1 MYELGVKPSFITLGT
16 YREKNN
22 QIDTWREKWGLPP
35 AEVDSL
41 EVGNEKEG
49 THFHIQ
55 GRNEIY
61 STVETII
68 KKGYAGGSF
77 KPHISLCKETFSIRK
92 ELGMTNMYCNCLR
105 SESSECNS

>member
-1 MYELGVKPSFITLGT
+1 L
-16 YREKNN
+16 
-22 QIDTWREKWGLPP
+22 P
-35 AEVDSL
+35 AEIDDFDVS
-41 EVGNEKEG
+41 NKKEG

-77 KPHISLCKETFSIRK
+77 KPLISLCKETHDIRK
-92 ELGMTNMYCNCLR
+92 DLGMTNMYCNCLR